1 MKQNFLIIL
10 SLFLV
15 VTARAQIGNLAN
27 QAGTNAVADT
37 QIMKGV
43 TLITDWKTTKNPF
56 KFEIKTSK
64 PEQVDRYEQMQLIGV
79 TRMPD
84 EDGIIQTYAFVS
96 KTSEAKPSAKDAQ
109 GKKPEA
115 STANQNTYFL
125 QAFPDVLN
133 EKTHPTEEQAE
144 QSSIVLTSEQ
154 LWFIGAAT
162 TTNGNLVA
170 IFWPAGSYP
179 AKLESLRMFDLKDK
193 QLDDLKIRV
202 TPRGEKISTS
212 KDVDLLA
219 RVTRYQKEK
228 EAAAAA
234 QKATESAGLPTDAT
248 NQVPA
253 SVSSTNAPLS
263 KPVLNAPSD
272 PVKDVENVLNNKQL
286 Q

>member
-1 MKQNFLIIL
+1 MKQYILIIL
-10 SLFLV
+10 GLFLV
-15 VTARAQIGNLAN
+15 ITASAQIGDLAN
-27 QAGTNAVADT
+27 QANTNAVADT

-43 TLITDWKTTKNPF
+43 NLTTEWKTTKNPF

-96 KTSEAKPSAKDAQ
+96 KTSEAKSSAKDAQ
-109 GKKPEA
+109 GKQQEA
-115 STANQNTYFL
+115 TANTYFL

-154 LWFIGAAT
+154 LWFVGAAT
-162 TTNGNLVA
+162 TTNGALVA
-170 IFWPAGSYP
+170 IFWPAGAYP
-179 AKLESLRMFDLKDK
+179 AKLENLRMFDLKDK
-193 QLDDLKIRV
+193 DLDDLKIRI

-234 QKATESAGLPTDAT
+234 QKAAAEPSVLPTDST
-248 NQVPA
+248 NQSPN
-253 SVSSTNAPLS
+253 SVSSTNASPVI
-263 KPVLNAPSD
+263 KPTSNPTSD